1 MQKDSILN
9 IILVGVGL
17 CIVCGAVIS
26 TVAVSLRD
34 QQEQN
39 VIFDQQSK
47 IIDAARLLEVYPSSQ
62 EALASIEEVV
72 VNLNDG
78 EPSSFPPEQYDLDSI
93 LRDSSQHTVLNG
105 SEDIAMIS
113 VRENLSKVYIEYR
126 NNELKTLILPVRG
139 YGLWG
144 TLYGYLALDSDLN
157 TIVGLEFYKHK
168 ETPGLGAEVDN
179 PNWKKLWNG
188 KKVFDE
194 NGLVQISVIKG
205 FSNPQSADY
214 SYEVDGLSGAT
225 ITSKGV
231 SNLLAFWLG
240 NEGFGPFINNLKN
253 KEIQLSDV

>member
-9 IILVGVGL
+9 IILVGIGL
-17 CIVCGAVIS
+17 CTICGAVIS
-26 TVAVSLRD
+26 TVAVSLKD

-47 IIDAARLLEVYPSSQ
+47 IIDAARLLEFYPSSI
-62 EALASIEEVV
+62 EALESIKEVIV
-72 VNLNDG
+72 DLNDG
-78 EPSSFPPEQYDLDSI
+78 QPSDYPSDQYDLDTI
-93 LRDSSQHTVLNG
+93 LRDSSQHKVLNG
-105 SEDIAMIS
+105 ADDIAMIS
-113 VRENLSKVYIEYR
+113 VRENISKVFIEYR
-126 NNELKTLILPVRG
+126 NNEFKTLILPVRG

-188 KKVFDE
+188 KKVYDE
-194 NGLVQISVIKG
+194 NGLVQIEVIKG
-205 FSNPQSADY
+205 FSNPGSEEY

-240 NEGFGPFINNLKN
+240 DDGFGPFINNLKN
-253 KEIQLSDV
+253 KEIKLSDV

>member
-26 TVAVSLRD
+26 TVAVSLKD

-78 EPSSFPPEQYDLDSI
+78 LPSGFPPEQYDLDSI

-105 SEDIAMIS
+105 SDDIAMIS

-144 TLYGYLALDSDLN
+144 TLYGYISIEDDFN
-157 TIVGLEFYKHK
+157 TVSGIEFYDHK

-179 PNWKKLWNG
+179 PKWKAQWKG
-188 KKVFDE
+188 KKIYKDNKV
-194 NGLVQISVIKG
+194 NLAVIKG
-205 FSNPQSADY
+205 KVEAGDSESTY
-214 SYEVDGLSGAT
+214 KIDGLSGAT
-225 ITSKGV
+225 ITSRGV
-231 SNLLAFWLG
+231 TNMVAYWFGESGYSSLLRELDY
-240 NEGFGPFINNLKN
+240 E
-253 KEIQLSDV
+253 S

>member
-47 IIDAARLLEVYPSSQ
+47 IIDAARLLEVYPSTQ

-78 EPSSFPPEQYDLDSI
+78 QPSSFPPEQYDLDSI

-144 TLYGYLALDSDLN
+144 TLYGYLALDSDL
-157 TIVGLEFYKHK
+157 IR
-168 ETPGLGAEVDN
+168 
-179 PNWKKLWNG
+179 
-188 KKVFDE
+188 
-194 NGLVQISVIKG
+194 
-205 FSNPQSADY
+205 
-214 SYEVDGLSGAT
+214 
-225 ITSKGV
+225 
-231 SNLLAFWLG
+231 
-240 NEGFGPFINNLKN
+240 
-253 KEIQLSDV
+253 

>member
-78 EPSSFPPEQYDLDSI
+78 EPSSFQIIRQSVNTRNTYPMKSARYFI
-93 LRDSSQHTVLNG
+93 RIFIKFTSSV
-105 SEDIAMIS
+105 
-113 VRENLSKVYIEYR
+113 
-126 NNELKTLILPVRG
+126 
-139 YGLWG
+139 
-144 TLYGYLALDSDLN
+144 
-157 TIVGLEFYKHK
+157 
-168 ETPGLGAEVDN
+168 
-179 PNWKKLWNG
+179 
-188 KKVFDE
+188 
-194 NGLVQISVIKG
+194 
-205 FSNPQSADY
+205 
-214 SYEVDGLSGAT
+214 
-225 ITSKGV
+225 
-231 SNLLAFWLG
+231 
-240 NEGFGPFINNLKN
+240 KN
-253 KEIQLSDV
+253 RHYNF